1 MTQKNLMTGLIVGL
15 VVGLIT
21 DVLAVKTG
29 VNV

>member
-1 MTQKNLMTGLIVGL
+1 MSQKNLMTGFVVGF